1 MNELLDF
8 AGRYKFMSYASCLL
22 SGLSALISIL
32 PFWYIWNIA
41 SSIIFN
47 HGEEYISVYAW
58 QAVIYSLIS
67 MFVYIAG
74 LLCSHMAAFRI
85 ASNIR
90 VKLLHHISS
99 LPLGIIESFGTGK
112 LRRIIIDTSA
122 SSENYIAHILPD
134 SYSALFSSIGLAV
147 LLFWYDLRIAL
158 VSLAPIALGFT
169 IMAMMTGA
177 GMRKKIAEYHNA
189 LSTMSNEAVEYV
201 RGIPVVKTFGQTIFS
216 FRRFVEAIVN
226 YESWTISYTNELRVP
241 MTCYTVA
248 VNSAFLFL
256 IAIGIGVARSGVS
269 QEFMKSFLLA
279 IITAP
284 LISIRLTRTI
294 RLRENKMTSQ
304 DSLRRINEILNL
316 KALSIREDSL
326 KPGKESDIEIENV
339 SFSYGKNNALSDVTL
354 NIKHGQ
360 TFALVGHS
368 GGGKSTLAKLIARFF
383 DVNKGRILID
393 GINIKDIST
402 EDLMN
407 QIAIVF
413 QDSRLIKGS
422 ILDNVRM
429 SRPDASPE
437 EVMNALEKAQCM
449 DIIEKLPNGINTII
463 GSEGVYL
470 SGGESQRL
478 CVARAILKDSPV
490 IILDEAAAY
499 SDPDNEKRMNE
510 SLKALA
516 KNKTVIMIAH
526 RLSGVRD
533 ADVIAVL
540 DDGRIIE
547 SGSFDELMT
556 NSGTFRKLWNEYQ
569 RSLSWEISN
578 ETGGR

>member
-8 AGRYKFMSYASCLL
+8 AGRYKFMSYASCVL

-47 HGEEYISVYAW
+47 QGEEYISVYAW

-90 VKLLHHISS
+90 IKLLHHISS

-122 SSENYIAHILPD
+122 SSENYIAHIMPD
-134 SYSALFSSIGLAV
+134 SYSAMFSSVGLSV
-147 LLFWYDLRIAL
+147 LLFWYDWRIAL

-201 RGIPVVKTFGQTIFS
+201 RGIPVVKTFGQSIFS
-216 FRRFVEAIVN
+216 FRRFVEAIAN

-256 IAIGIGVARSGVS
+256 IAISIGVARSGVS

-279 IITAP
+279 VITAP

-326 KPGKESDIEIENV
+326 KPNNESDIEIENV

-383 DVNKGRILID
+383 DVNKGKILID

-407 QIAIVF
+407 HIAIVF

-437 EVMNALEKAQCM
+437 EVINALDKAQCM
-449 DIIEKLPNGINTII
+449 DIIEKLPEGIDTII

-533 ADVIAVL
+533 ADVIAIL